1 MFKICWTL
9 PILSILMAGS
19 LGIGTISAQEPQQ
32 APQPKM
38 TVSAYVKKGDGLYAE
53 GKYKEAVDI
62 YTQALT
68 LFNQNDYA
76 YYNRGNAYRK
86 LKDYKA
92 AIADYTQ
99 ALQINP
105 NNAFALLYR
114 GVAYQANGQSDL
126 AIADYTELIKRDE
139 QNPAPYAKRG
149 EAYLSLKQKNEA
161 IKDLQKAADLY
172 KQLKEPEK
180 SEKILSQLRSL
191 K

>member
-1 MFKICWTL
+1 MFKIRWGLTIITL
-9 PILSILMAGS
+9 LMAGG
-19 LGIGTISAQEPQQ
+19 LGVKTVLAQKPQQ
-32 APQPKM
+32 IQTPKM
-38 TVSAYVKKGDGLYAE
+38 TVSAYVKQADGLYAD
-53 GKYKEAVDI
+53 GKYKEAIDI
-62 YTQALT
+62 YTQALK
-68 LFNQNDYA
+68 LFDQSDYV

-99 ALQINP
+99 AIQINP
-105 NNAFALLYR
+105 SNTYAYLYR

-126 AIADYTELIKRDE
+126 AIADYTALIKIDE

-149 EAYLSLKQKNEA
+149 EAYLSLKQKTEA
-161 IKDLQKAADLY
+161 IKDLQKAAELY

-180 SEKILSQLRSL
+180 AEKILSQLRSL